1 MAGGGAGAQGSV
13 KVEGGGNQKY
23 GFALSIMVSLFFMIG
38 FITVLNDVLIPS
50 LKGLFD
56 LSASQAMLIQFCFF
70 IAYAILSFP
79 AGMLIEKV
87 GYKKGLIISLAVM
100 AAGLFFFVI
109 ASMVQMYGVFL
120 FALFVVAS
128 GITILQVAINPYII
142 ALGPE
147 ETGASRLNLG
157 GALNSTATFIGPI
170 IGGAFI
176 LKSFSLEDFG
186 GDQAL
191 LNAAKAEA
199 VRGPYIVLALVTLL
213 IAAILYFTSLP
224 KIATE
229 SAEKVEDGTSPL
241 DFLHLKLG
249 SGAIFFYVGA
259 EVAIGSLLVLYLT
272 TQNLIILPTDIT
284 EGLSHEGLES
294 LYEKMASSLL
304 AYYWGAAMVGRFIG
318 SAVGQKIKA
327 NTLLAIVAVVALVLV
342 TYSMVGGQSARM
354 DISVIVLSTDP
365 FSIGLQ
371 SINVPVVSFALVLV
385 GLFNSVMWPA
395 IFPLGIAKLGKHTS
409 KGSGIM
415 VTMVL
420 GGAVVPYVQ
429 GLLAESIGYRF
440 SFIICI
446 ICYAY
451 LLFFA
456 LKGYNMGKIATME
469 DEDVLEDFGTGNE
482 H

>member
-1 MAGGGAGAQGSV
+1 MAGGGSGATGKISV
-13 KVEGGGNQKY
+13 SGDGNQKY
-23 GFALSIMVSLFFMIG
+23 GFALAIMVSLFFMIG

-50 LKGLFD
+50 LKGLFS
-56 LSASQAMLIQFCFF
+56 LTASQAMLIQFCFF

-79 AGMLIEKV
+79 AGLLVEKV
-87 GYKKGLIISLAVM
+87 GYKKGLIISLAIM
-100 AAGLFFFVI
+100 ALGLLFFVLASVI
-109 ASMVQMYGVFL
+109 QTYAVFL

-128 GITILQVAINPYII
+128 GITVLQVALNPYII

-176 LKSFSLEDFG
+176 LKDFKLSDFG
-186 GDQAL
+186 GDQL
-191 LNAAKAEA
+191 LVNAAKAEA
-199 VRGPYIVLALVTLL
+199 VRGPYIVLALLTLA
-213 IAAILYFTSLP
+213 IAAVLYFTTLP
-224 KIATE
+224 TIASE
-229 SAEKVEDGTSPL
+229 AEEGEEVGADGTSAF

-249 SGAIFFYVGA
+249 AGAIFFYVGA

-272 TQNLIILPTDIT
+272 SQNLIILPAELTA
-284 EGLSHEGLES
+284 GLEGES
-294 LYEKMASSLL
+294 LHALSEKMASSLL
-304 AYYWGAAMVGRFIG
+304 AYYWGSAMIGRFIG

-327 NTLLAIVAVVALVLV
+327 NMLLAIVSVIALLLV
-342 TYSMVGGQSARM
+342 SYSMFGGQDGRM
-354 DISVIVLSTDP
+354 DISVIVLNTSP
-365 FSIGLQ
+365 FELYFQ
-371 SINVPVVSFALVLV
+371 SINVPVVAFALVLV

-420 GGAVVPYVQ
+420 GGAVIPYIQ
-429 GLLAESIGYRF
+429 GLLAESMGYRY
-440 SFIICI
+440 SFAVCLV
-446 ICYAY
+446 CYAY

-456 LKGYNMGKIATME
+456 LRGYNMGKISTMKD
-469 DEDVLEDFGTGNE
+469 DEVA
-482 H
+482 